1 MGNTVFW
8 NRWGARVQRK
18 HPRYAYDAPVIYRR
32 LGPANTGRI
41 RTLSEGGLMAE
52 FPELLPRGTHLD
64 LLISL
69 REGFVRADATVAWSQ
84 ESPPESATSHP
95 HGLEFTW
102 LELQHRLS
110 LKAFI
115 AEVDHETKRD
125 PKRTRPRA

>member
-1 MGNTVFW
+1 
-8 NRWGARVQRK
+8 
-18 HPRYAYDAPVIYRR
+18 
-32 LGPANTGRI
+32 
-41 RTLSEGGLMAE
+41 MAE
-52 FPELLPRGTHLD
+52 FPERFPCGTQLN

-69 REGFVRADATVAWSQ
+69 GEGFVRADATVAWSQ